1 MAAFH
6 LPPRQKMIN
15 LIYVVLLA
23 MMAIN
28 VSSDVMK
35 GFSVLNMNTDRQIS
49 ELGVR
54 HRLLWEQCKEVGDSA
69 IVQKADSIRM
79 LTASLCRLSASLREK
94 IIRQADGEDYV
105 RGRLVK
111 AEDMKAVPY
120 IMLAPTQRG
129 GEDLRKEME
138 RLRGFLFAALPDTA
152 GRGLL
157 ATYLSTTSPSKYSW
171 EREMFSTLPAVG
183 GVLFLNQV
191 EMNVL
196 SGSNLVL
203 AALLGTG
210 AETPEETMA
219 AGDTVWIWPHGMNII
234 YAGITNALDVHAQ
247 DGGRMD
253 LKVSNGRAYKS
264 KGRWY
269 VSQAK
274 VGKCVV
280 EAKMDGVSCG
290 RSVLRVLELPSPSA
304 SVVYKSRGTSLR
316 YQGRTPIKKADFLKA
331 EGLEAQYSDGH
342 LNYTSR
348 VIGFEMI
355 FIASNG
361 KVTTLDARGN
371 RFTAGQL
378 DKVRTCA
385 PGEKFY
391 ISSIM
396 VELPDGRKKEIE
408 PMEVILI

>member
-1 MAAFH
+1 M
-6 LPPRQKMIN
+6 
-15 LIYVVLLA
+15 
-23 MMAIN
+23 
-28 VSSDVMK
+28 
-35 GFSVLNMNTDRQIS
+35 
-49 ELGVR
+49 
-54 HRLLWEQCKEVGDSA
+54 
-69 IVQKADSIRM
+69 
-79 LTASLCRLSASLREK
+79 
-94 IIRQADGEDYV
+94 
-105 RGRLVK
+105 
-111 AEDMKAVPY
+111 
-120 IMLAPTQRG
+120 
-129 GEDLRKEME
+129 
-138 RLRGFLFAALPDTA
+138 
-152 GRGLL
+152 
-157 ATYLSTTSPSKYSW
+157 
-171 EREMFSTLPAVG
+171 
-183 GVLFLNQV
+183 
-191 EMNVL
+191 
-196 SGSNLVL
+196 
-203 AALLGTG
+203 
-210 AETPEETMA
+210 
-219 AGDTVWIWPHGMNII
+219 
-234 YAGITNALDVHAQ
+234 
-247 DGGRMD
+247 
-253 LKVSNGRAYKS
+253 
-264 KGRWY
+264 
-269 VSQAK
+269 SQAK

-331 EGLEAQYSDGH
+331 DGFEGQYSDGH